1 MERDTNDTG
10 LASDGF
16 GAPREVT
23 GIESESAELAVAAT
37 RADQVNTLWAD
48 TCVRWLSVV
57 LVSLTAHS
65 SEEVVWKCNSPALLK
80 GTS

>member
-10 LASDGF
+10 LAGDGF

-23 GIESESAELAVAAT
+23 GIESEGAELAVAAT
-37 RADQVNTLWAD
+37 GADQVDTLWAD

-57 LVSLTAHS
+57 LVSLPAPS
-65 SEEVVWKCNSPALLK
+65 FAEVSWERYSPALLK